1 MIREELKG
9 FNINIDDI
17 EPNEITHGA
26 MQELIKKIIMEENKV
41 VLKLKEYI
49 DLIETIK
56 VFKQK
61 LEYKDKNYVGML
73 NYVKDTVR
81 NDEVYHIRN
90 FDGKIEDTMVN
101 KIKDYNYKNIAD
113 SFMSKGIT
121 FDLAIELTDELIN
134 ERNINNE

>member
-1 MIREELKG
+1 
-9 FNINIDDI
+9 
-17 EPNEITHGA
+17 
-26 MQELIKKIIMEENKV
+26 MEENKV

-49 DLIETIK
+49 DLIEKIK
-56 VFKQK
+56 ELEQK

-81 NDEVYHIRN
+81 NDEDYHIKN
-90 FDGKIEDTMVN
+90 FDDNIEDTMTN
-101 KIKDYNYKNIAD
+101 KIKNYNYKNIVD
-113 SFMSKGIT
+113 SFLSKGII

>member
-1 MIREELKG
+1 
-9 FNINIDDI
+9 
-17 EPNEITHGA
+17 
-26 MQELIKKIIMEENKV
+26 MEENKV

-49 DLIETIK
+49 YLIEKIK
-56 VFKQK
+56 ELEQK

-81 NDEVYHIRN
+81 GDENYHIKN
-90 FDGKIEDTMVN
+90 FDGNIEDTMTN
-101 KIKDYNYKNIAD
+101 KIKNYNYKNIVD
-113 SFMSKGIT
+113 SFLSKGII

>member
-1 MIREELKG
+1 
-9 FNINIDDI
+9 
-17 EPNEITHGA
+17 
-26 MQELIKKIIMEENKV
+26 MEENIV

-49 DLIETIK
+49 DLIEKIK
-56 VFKQK
+56 ELEQK

-81 NDEVYHIRN
+81 VDATYHIKN
-90 FDGKIEDTMVN
+90 FDGNIEDTMTN
-101 KIKDYNYKNIAD
+101 KIKNYNYKNIAD

>member
-1 MIREELKG
+1 
-9 FNINIDDI
+9 
-17 EPNEITHGA
+17 
-26 MQELIKKIIMEENKV
+26 MEENKV

-49 DLIETIK
+49 DLIEKIK
-56 VFKQK
+56 ELEQK

-81 NDEVYHIRN
+81 SSEDYHIRN
-90 FDGKIEDTMVN
+90 YGGNIEDTMTT
-101 KIKDYNYKNIAD
+101 KIKDYDYKNIAD

-121 FDLAIELTDELIN
+121 FDLAIELTDELIK